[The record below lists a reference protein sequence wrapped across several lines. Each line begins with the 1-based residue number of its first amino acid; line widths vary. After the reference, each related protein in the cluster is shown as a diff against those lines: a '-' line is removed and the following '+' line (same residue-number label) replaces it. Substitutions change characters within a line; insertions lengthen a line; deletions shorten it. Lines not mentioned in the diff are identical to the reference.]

1 MKIALVI
8 FPNQNEVSK
17 SEIEK
22 IRRTVKKDFPAA
34 SLKVYA
40 NETAKSLIDRETGF
54 PDVNEDQFMVFETF
68 DVNYSISARLDQG
81 RSTLSGDNC
90 WYIQLN

>member
-34 SLKVYA
+34 SLNVYA
-40 NETAKSLIDRETGF
+40 NEKAESLIDRETGF
-54 PDVNEDQFMVFETF
+54 PDVKEDQFMVFETT
-68 DVNYSISARLDQG
+68 DVNNSIVARIDQN

>member
-22 IRRTVKKDFPAA
+22 IRRTVKKDFPDA

-40 NETAKSLIDRETGF
+40 NEAAENSIDSETGF
-54 PDVNEDQFMVFETF
+54 PDVNEDQFMVFETS
-68 DVNYSISARLDQG
+68 DVNYSISASLDQN
-81 RSTLSGDNC
+81 RSTVSGENC
-90 WYIQLN
+90 WHIQLN

>member
-22 IRRTVKKDFPAA
+22 IRRAAKKDFPAA

-40 NETAKSLIDRETGF
+40 NEAAENLIDRKTGL
-54 PDVNEDQFMVFETF
+54 PDVNEDQFMVFETS
-68 DVNYSISARLDQG
+68 DVNYSVSARLDQS
-81 RSTLSGDNC
+81 RSTVSGDNC
-90 WYIQLN
+90 WHIQLN